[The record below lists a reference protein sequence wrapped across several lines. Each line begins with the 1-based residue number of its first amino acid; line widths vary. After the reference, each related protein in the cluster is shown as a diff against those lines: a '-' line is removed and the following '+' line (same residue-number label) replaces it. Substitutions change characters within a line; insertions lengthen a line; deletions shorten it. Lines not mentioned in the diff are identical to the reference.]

1 MKSAVAR
8 DVEIGIYG
16 PVSKHPVPRL
26 HQQPA
31 LLGVDEVQLEVY
43 FRVGLNVEGNG
54 LGSLPG
60 LTTIGGPEGNG
71 GTGRWRAHGL
81 GRPGVRRVQEEV
93 VVAGRAR
100 RAVW

>member
-1 MKSAVAR
+1 MKHTVDR
-8 DVEIGIYG
+8 DVEIGICG
-16 PVSKHPVPRL
+16 PVPKHPVPRL

-43 FRVGLNVEGNG
+43 LRGAPSVRGNV

-81 GRPGVRRVQEEV
+81 GPPGVRRVQEEV